1 MRLVAVVTE
10 RLVAM
15 LVALVA
21 KMLMAMV
28 RRRCL
33 LATLLPPWTSM
44 AVLCLSW
51 RRDSHAS
58 PA

>member
-10 RLVAM
+10 LLSM